1 MPAKRIELIAHHSLG
16 ELEAGYRGSADP
28 IERSHWHIVWLYK
41 QHRKAEVVAG
51 MVAYSPGWVRAV
63 VKRYNELGE
72 EGLKDL
78 RHDNPGNARILN
90 EQQEAALVEAL
101 AKEAEGLGLW
111 TGPKVAAWMSKKIK
125 RKVSKVTGWSYLVR
139 LGYSLQVPRPHHRDG
154 ASPQEREGF
163 KKSSVGS

>member
-1 MPAKRIELIAHHSLG
+1 
-16 ELEAGYRGSADP
+16 
-28 IERSHWHIVWLYK
+28 
-41 QHRKAEVVAG
+41 

-101 AKEAEGLGLW
+101 AKEAEQQ
-111 TGPKVAAWMSKKIK
+111 PI
-125 RKVSKVTGWSYLVR
+125 
-139 LGYSLQVPRPHHRDG
+139 
-154 ASPQEREGF
+154 
-163 KKSSVGS
+163 